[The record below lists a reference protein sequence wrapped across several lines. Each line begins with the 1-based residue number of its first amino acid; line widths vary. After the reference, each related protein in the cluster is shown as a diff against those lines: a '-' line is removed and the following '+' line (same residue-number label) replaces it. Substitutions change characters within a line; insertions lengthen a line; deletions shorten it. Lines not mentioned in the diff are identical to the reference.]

1 MINSYG
7 PTTINGRFVKAVIY
21 TKRRILPGEELVFN
35 YPWL

>member
-21 TKRRILPGEELVFN
+21 TKRRILPGEELVFD